1 MLRTNS
7 CTQPIIRVYTL
18 MENFIKLPPQLAAL
32 TLSKVCNVA
41 SLPERPREKKCFP
54 IYAEKQVIN
63 PKDTPVEWLMEA
75 HNQAVYGNIPVPEKL
90 ARGALLGFFASRG
103 KYPEEP
109 SIWSKGMEG
118 EICHVCYACI
128 LNHPIYLPEDVL
140 RDLNEHILYDLP
152 SYEVNEKCQ
161 PWIIYNSLE
170 LPVRRELFDIIPNL
184 GMLTLDLCGD
194 LKKMVL
200 DENGQLVKFKTLHLK
215 CGNLSKSV
223 RFCGEIFTETDANG
237 NPVLYQTVNDYVEK
251 VTRRR
256 LRLFL

>member
-1 MLRTNS
+1 
-7 CTQPIIRVYTL
+7 
-18 MENFIKLPPQLAAL
+18 MENFIKLQPQLAAL

-63 PKDTPVEWLMEA
+63 PKDTPVEWLMET
-75 HNQAVYGNIPVPEKL
+75 HNQAVYGNIPAPEKL
-90 ARGALLGFFASRG
+90 VRGALLGFFASSG

-109 SIWSKGMEG
+109 SIWSRGMEG
-118 EICHVCYACI
+118 EICHVCYAHI
-128 LNHPIYLPEDVL
+128 FNHPIYLPEDVL
-140 RDLNEHILYDLP
+140 RDLNERILYDSP
-152 SYEVNEKCQ
+152 SYEVDEKCQ
-161 PWIIYNSLE
+161 PWVIYNSLE
-170 LPVRRELFDIIPNL
+170 LPIRRDLFDMIPDM
-184 GMLTLDLCGD
+184 GVLTLDLCGD

-215 CGNLSKSV
+215 CGNLNKSV
-223 RFCGEIFTETDANG
+223 RFCGEIFTETDSNG
-237 NPVLYQTVNDYVEK
+237 NPVLYPTVNDYIEK